1 MTIEEAK
8 KEICRVNKLGY
19 LSVPNSETEYRIAL
33 GTIQGYKAKEE
44 ELKGALIIPK
54 WVKLVN
60 IIQSQEGE
68 YKTFVADYYSI
79 IEGVGTHP
87 HEALRNALEQ
97 IETK

>member
-8 KEICRVNKLGY
+8 DIIERDLYTSEIIEDDLMFN
-19 LSVPNSETEYRIAL
+19 AL
-33 GTIQGYKAKEE
+33 HAYYEAKEE
-44 ELKGALIIPK
+44 ELEGALIIPK
-54 WVKLVN
+54 GVKLVN

-87 HEALRNALEQ
+87 HKALRNALEQ
-97 IETK
+97 IKTK